1 MKIYAIRDKTTGAF
15 GCVHTYG
22 GEDPSFELEFHVN
35 DDSPIW
41 NTASRA
47 RAEEVLSSDEDSPTW
62 SARPAICLI
71 PLIMRSRLEIVEIE
85 VPV

>member
-22 GEDPSFELEFHVN
+22 GEDPSFELEFRIN

-47 RAEEVLSSDEDSPTW
+47 RAEEVVSSDEDSSSW
-62 SARPAICLI
+62 DARPAICLI
-71 PLIMRSRLEIVEIE
+71 PLSMRDCLEIVEIE